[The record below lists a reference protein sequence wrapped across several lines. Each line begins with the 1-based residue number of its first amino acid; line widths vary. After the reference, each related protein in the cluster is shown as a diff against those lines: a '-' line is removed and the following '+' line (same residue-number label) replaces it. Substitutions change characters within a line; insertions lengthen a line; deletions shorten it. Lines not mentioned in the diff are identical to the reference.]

1 MTVSFKWGQAPITL
15 PDRRDFFIDKM
26 AQYISDGD
34 KGFLVK
40 YRRALRGVNEENA
53 KKIEEEFNSILKD
66 VLEQSLVPLLK
77 TEGEGWTRFTKTR
90 KGKSSDDN
98 QQNIDFIK
106 DKKIKD
112 ILDADVVNRLRGS
125 GITSYFKDG
134 SLNLPDFN
142 FFEVFRS
149 VIDVDES
156 VSLKEQELPRGKG
169 RYNIKPTEGSE
180 AHFSSDFP
188 TKDEGKITNAKA
200 DFLNELLGTSP
211 PFTPSSAEGKIE
223 VEPIKYSFELSGK
236 TLDNMNE
243 KAKKSDNYL
252 TPVELVGEEF
262 KAKGKQIPQDTFSGL
277 KILAAK
283 DDLDNRTPKMQQEQV
298 IIIDGT
304 MYQYREKDTTG
315 KKVFS
320 VDFASQGNPF
330 TFVKQHIPMFE
341 RILAPTLNDPATVK
355 TVKLQGFIRTT
366 RGKSKTFGQ
375 AATQSLKDKDSPS
388 GQDKMFMFASKKHT
402 ETGEIISI
410 EEWTELS
417 EEEQTNYEHH
427 EQELSQAEIIQISA
441 KAYRSKQKDAEG
453 EYSYMSEDDYNKLRS
468 SIGSASN
475 WFKEETALINE
486 LKTVREEI
494 ETAKEEEDTA
504 KEEELKDRV
513 EELEELIKRGNKI
526 VNDNKALLNEYEPAL
541 TVLSGAEERSPKLT
555 SVEEYGE
562 DTYKTNE
569 VNAGNIEDKFKNAY
583 VDVDFI
589 ITTHGSFEM
598 NPFAKTSANRPM
610 SKRANKIKKHVR
622 KLKREFGE

>member
-34 KGFLVK
+34 KGFIVK

-98 QQNIDFIK
+98 QKNIDFIK

-315 KKVFS
+315 KKVFL
-320 VDFASQGNPF
+320 VDFANQGNPF

-366 RGKSKTFGQ
+366 KGKSKTFAQ

-388 GQDKMFMFASKKHT
+388 GQDKVFMFASKKHT

-410 EEWTELS
+410 EDWEELS
-417 EEEQTNYEHH
+417 EEEKTNYEHH
-427 EQELSQAEIIQISA
+427 ERELSQAEIMQISA
-441 KAYRSKQKDAEG
+441 KAYRSKQKNAEG
-453 EYSYMSEDDYNKLRS
+453 EYEYMTEDGYNALRS
-468 SIGSASN
+468 SIRSFN
-475 WFKEETALINE
+475 EETFLQ
-486 LKTVREEI
+486 EEI
-494 ETAKEEEDTA
+494 QQETDDSK
-504 KEEELKDRV
+504 KQK
-513 EELEELIKRGNKI
+513 LEELREKGIEIN
-526 VNDNKALLNEYEPAL
+526 NDNKVLFNEYEPAL
-541 TVLSGAEERSPKLT
+541 TVLSGAEERNPKLT
-555 SVEEYGE
+555 SVEQYGQ

>member
-77 TEGEGWTRFTKTR
+77 TEGEGWTRFSKTR

-149 VIDVDES
+149 IIDVDES

-236 TLDNMNE
+236 TLDNMNK
-243 KAKKSDNYL
+243 KAESSNYL

-262 KAKGKQIPQDTFSGL
+262 KPKGKQIPENTFEGL

-320 VDFASQGNPF
+320 LDFANQGNPF

-355 TVKLQGFIRTT
+355 TVKLKGFIRTT
-366 RGKSKTFGQ
+366 KGKGKTFGQ

-388 GQDKMFMFASKKHT
+388 GQDKVFMLASKKHT

-410 EEWTELS
+410 EDWEELS
-417 EEEQTNYEHH
+417 EEEKTNYEHH

-441 KAYRSKQKDAEG
+441 KAYRSKQKNAEG
-453 EYSYMSEDDYNKLRS
+453 EYEYMTEDGYNALRS
-468 SIGSASN
+468 SIGS
-475 WFKEETALINE
+475 FNE
-486 LKTVREEI
+486 QTFLQEEI
-494 ETAKEEEDTA
+494 QQETDDSK
-504 KEEELKDRV
+504 KQ
-513 EELEELIKRGNKI
+513 ELEELREKAIKIN
-526 VNDNKALLNEYEPAL
+526 NDNKALLNEYEPAL

-555 SVEEYGE
+555 SVEEYGQ

>member
-34 KGFLVK
+34 KGFIVK

-98 QQNIDFIK
+98 QKNIDFIK

-125 GITSYFKDG
+125 GITGYFKDG

-315 KKVFS
+315 KKVFL
-320 VDFASQGNPF
+320 VDFANQGNPF

-366 RGKSKTFGQ
+366 KGKSKTFAQ

-388 GQDKMFMFASKKHT
+388 GQDKVFMFASKKHT

-410 EEWTELS
+410 EDWEELS
-417 EEEQTNYEHH
+417 EEEKTNYEHH
-427 EQELSQAEIIQISA
+427 ERELSQAEIMQISA
-441 KAYRSKQKDAEG
+441 KAYRSKQKNAEG
-453 EYSYMSEDDYNKLRS
+453 EYEYMTEDGYNALRS
-468 SIGSASN
+468 SIRSFN
-475 WFKEETALINE
+475 EETFLQ
-486 LKTVREEI
+486 EEI
-494 ETAKEEEDTA
+494 QQETDDSK
-504 KEEELKDRV
+504 KQK
-513 EELEELIKRGNKI
+513 LEELREKGIEIN
-526 VNDNKALLNEYEPAL
+526 NDNKVLFNEYEPAL
-541 TVLSGAEERSPKLT
+541 TVLSGAEERNPKLT
-555 SVEEYGE
+555 SVEQYGQ

>member
-26 AQYISDGD
+26 ANYISDGD
-34 KGFLVK
+34 KGFIVK

-53 KKIEEEFNSILKD
+53 KKIEEEFNSIFKD

-90 KGKSSDDN
+90 KGKRSDDN
-98 QQNIDFIK
+98 QKNIDFIK

-180 AHFSSDFP
+180 AHFSADFP

-200 DFLNELLGTSP
+200 DFLNELLGKSP
-211 PFTPSSAEGKIE
+211 PFTPFLAKGKIE
-223 VEPIKYSFELSGK
+223 VEPIKYSFTLSEK
-236 TLDNMNE
+236 TIDNMNE

-262 KAKGKQIPQDTFSGL
+262 KAKGKQIPQDTFSGI

-315 KKVFS
+315 KKVFL
-320 VDFASQGNPF
+320 VDFATLGNPF
-330 TFVKQHIPMFE
+330 TFVKQNIPIFE
-341 RILAPTLNDPATVK
+341 RILAPTLNDPTTVK

-366 RGKSKTFGQ
+366 KGKSKTFSQ

-388 GQDKMFMFASKKHT
+388 GQDKMFMLASKKHKK
-402 ETGEIISI
+402 TGEIISI
-410 EEWTELS
+410 EDWTELS
-417 EEEQTNYEHH
+417 VEEQTNYEHH

-441 KAYRSKQKDAEG
+441 KAYRSKQKNAEG
-453 EYSYMSEDDYNKLRS
+453 EYEYMTEDDYNSLRS
-468 SIGSASN
+468 SIDSASSN
-475 WFKEETALINE
+475 WLGEETTLINE
-486 LKTVREEI
+486 LKTAR
-494 ETAKEEEDTA
+494 EEED
-504 KEEELKDRV
+504 KDRV
-513 EELEELIKRGNKI
+513 EELEELIERGNKI
-526 VNDNKALLNEYEPAL
+526 LNDNKALLNEYEPAL
-541 TVLSGAEERSPKLT
+541 TVLSGAEERKPKIT
-555 SVEEYGE
+555 SVGEYGQ

-589 ITTHGSFEM
+589 ITTHGSFEL
-598 NPFAKTSANRPM
+598 NPFAETSANRPM

>member
-1 MTVSFKWGQAPITL
+1 MTVSFKWGQVPITL

-26 AQYISDGD
+26 AKYISDGD
-34 KGFLVK
+34 KGFIVK
-40 YRRALRGVNEENA
+40 YRRVLRGVNEENA
-53 KKIEEEFNSILKD
+53 KKIEEEFNSIFKD

-77 TEGEGWTRFTKTR
+77 TEGEGWKRFTKTR

-98 QQNIDFIK
+98 QKNIDFIK

-112 ILDADVVNRLRGS
+112 ILDSDVVNRLRGS

-180 AHFSSDFP
+180 AHFSANFP

-200 DFLNELLGTSP
+200 DFLNELLGTTP

-223 VEPIKYSFELSGK
+223 VEPIKYSFKLSGK
-236 TLDNMNE
+236 TIDNMNE

-262 KAKGKQIPQDTFSGL
+262 KAKGKQIPQDTFSGI

-315 KKVFS
+315 KKVFI
-320 VDFASQGNPF
+320 VDFSNEGNPF
-330 TFVKQHIPMFE
+330 TFVKQNIPIFE
-341 RILAPTLNDPATVK
+341 RILAPTLNDPTTVK

-366 RGKSKTFGQ
+366 KGKSKTFSQ

-388 GQDKMFMFASKKHT
+388 GQDRMFTLASKKHK

-417 EEEQTNYEHH
+417 VEEQTNYEHH

-441 KAYRSKQKDAEG
+441 KAYRSKQKNAEG
-453 EYSYMSEDDYNKLRS
+453 EYEYMTEDDYNALRS
-468 SIGSASN
+468 SIDSASSN
-475 WFKEETALINE
+475 WLREETTLINE
-486 LKTVREEI
+486 LKTAREE
-494 ETAKEEEDTA
+494 ENE
-504 KEEELKDRV
+504 DRV
-513 EELEELIKRGNKI
+513 KDLEELIERGNKI
-526 VNDNKALLNEYEPAL
+526 LNDNKALLNEYEPAL
-541 TVLSGAEERSPKLT
+541 TILSGAEERSPKIT
-555 SVEEYGE
+555 SVGEYGQ

-569 VNAGNIEDKFKNAY
+569 VNVGNIEDKFENAY

-589 ITTHGSFEM
+589 ITTHGSFEL